1 MGPAFLYAAA
11 IVILIV
17 SLVLIVTALR
27 RRIQGL
33 EYKPYLA
40 SGCISLICPIL
51 VCAAFGFAWI
61 FSETDFFAAIFFA
74 ALFITA
80 VLPIAAAVGGI
91 VMLVI
96 AWCRRR
102 NGKLCAPVLIAGIA
116 LLLYPLALPFATVV
130 GEIIL

>member
-1 MGPAFLYAAA
+1 MGPAFLYVAA

-17 SLVLIVTALR
+17 SVVLIVTALR

-74 ALFITA
+74 GLFITA

-96 AWCRRR
+96 AGCRRR
-102 NGKLCAPVLIAGIA
+102 NGKLCAPLLIAGFA
-116 LLLYPLALPFATVV
+116 LLLYPLATVV
-130 GEIIL
+130 GEIIF